1 MAPRKHQPALTQA
14 DLDALH
20 ALVADAKAAEL
31 AAAKRR
37 GREQVY
43 RWLGHAV
50 WAVAAILLTWWL
62 NHRGVQRNDETRH
75 MHTQETAR
83 VEEKLKQVED
93 VTKALAPGAFSSRM
107 TAK

>member
-1 MAPRKHQPALTQA
+1 MPPKRPTITQS
-14 DLDALH
+14 DIDDLH

-43 RWLGHAV
+43 RWIGHAV

-62 NHRGVQRNDETRH
+62 NHRGVQRNEETRH
-75 MHTQETAR
+75 EHRQEAAR
-83 VEEKLKQVED
+83 VEEKLKQVEE
-93 VTKALAPGAFSSRM
+93 VTKAFLPPETFS
-107 TAK
+107 TKVTK